1 MPEDVNKEPLPAE
14 KLCNKSAPVNCP
26 SVPQD
31 KRRGPLGNEARGK
44 MHYDNQDG
52 DKEEMVKTL
61 QQMLN
66 VLGYTDEE
74 NKPLE
79 VDGKFD
85 KRTEQAI
92 IKFQRDEKNKDW
104 EGKPLKS
111 DGLVGPRT
119 ADALNRALVGQRY
132 NMYIT
137 PKDLTESFLLVTA
150 SREALQEE
158 TAINFGDVDKL
169 NIVLVLNETLS
180 ATLFDDEYS
189 SVLSNVPYELEGPDG
204 ELLTGVT
211 DDDGRLEHTNVK
223 PGIYKVKV
231 GDSSALIHSISDV
244 SVCHQ
249 RIPAVKVSD
258 DEDETGEEVT
268 ADESA
273 ELEDESTEVS

>member
-1 MPEDVNKEPLPAE
+1 MPEPLPAE

-31 KRRGPLGNEARGK
+31 QRHGPLGNESDGK
-44 MHYDNQDG
+44 MYYDNQDG
-52 DKEEMVKTL
+52 DKEDLVKTL

-66 VLGYTDEE
+66 GLGYTSDDDR
-74 NKPLE
+74 PLE

-85 KRTEQAI
+85 KRTKQAL

-104 EGKPLKS
+104 EGKPLKG

-119 ADALNRALVGQRY
+119 SDALNRSMVGSWY
-132 NMYIT
+132 DTHIT
-137 PKDLTESFLLVTA
+137 PKTLTASFLLVTA

-158 TAINFGDVDKL
+158 LAINFEDVNKL
-169 NIVLVLNETLS
+169 SIVVVLNEALS
-180 ATLFDDEYS
+180 ATLFDDGYG

-211 DDDGRLEHTNVK
+211 DDDGHLEHADVK

-231 GDSSALIHSISDV
+231 GDGFALISSISDV

-249 RIPAVKVSD
+249 RIPAFIKP
-258 DEDETGEEVT
+258 DEDETGEVVT
-268 ADESA
+268 DNESTA
-273 ELEDESTEVS
+273 LEDESTEGVES

>member
-1 MPEDVNKEPLPAE
+1 MPEPLPAE

-31 KRRGPLGNEARGK
+31 QRHGPLGNESDGK
-44 MHYDNQDG
+44 MYYDNQDG
-52 DKEEMVKTL
+52 DKEDLVKTL

-66 VLGYTDEE
+66 GLGYTADDDQS
-74 NKPLE
+74 LE

-85 KRTEQAI
+85 KRTKQAL

-104 EGKPLKS
+104 EGKPLKG

-119 ADALNRALVGQRY
+119 SDALNRSMVGSWY
-132 NMYIT
+132 DTHIT
-137 PKDLTESFLLVTA
+137 PKTLTESFLLVTA

-158 TAINFGDVDKL
+158 LAINFEDASKL
-169 NIVLVLNETLS
+169 SIVVVLNEALS
-180 ATLFDDEYS
+180 ATLFDDGYG

-211 DDDGRLEHTNVK
+211 DDDGHLEHADVK

-231 GDSSALIHSISDV
+231 GDGFALISSISDV

-249 RIPAVKVSD
+249 RIPAFIKP
-258 DEDETGEEVT
+258 DEDETGEVVT
-268 ADESA
+268 DNESTA
-273 ELEDESTEVS
+273 LEDESTEGVES